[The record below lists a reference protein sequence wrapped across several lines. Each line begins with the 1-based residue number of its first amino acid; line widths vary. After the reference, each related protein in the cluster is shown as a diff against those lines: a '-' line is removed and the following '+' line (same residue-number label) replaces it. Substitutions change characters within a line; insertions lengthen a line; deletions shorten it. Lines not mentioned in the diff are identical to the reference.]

1 MRSSRCGGASWPTPA
16 SGDAS
21 AEATAEATTGA
32 LGEHHGP
39 FPYARIVTPPA
50 RPLVP
55 LWLAVILGAGGGV
68 VYDGAFPAIDVW
80 PLAFVG
86 LALMLVALIG
96 RSIGGAVLIGFLSGL
111 TFYLTQV
118 SWTALYLGPVPWIAL
133 SVFESLL
140 FALGA
145 FAVTLAYRWL
155 PRAFPSA
162 LGRLGLLPV
171 VVAGL
176 WTGREWLSGNWPY
189 GGFAWG
195 RAALSQSESPF
206 AHLVAWFGLSGVSFL
221 IVWIVAVGIE
231 CARFHRQPFPRV
243 PASTADASAAR
254 PGVRAGVAVAAI
266 ALVLAVPLWPA
277 TTSGSTRIG
286 AVQGN
291 GPAGYFDRAQPGDVM
306 NAQIAATRPLIG
318 KRVDMV
324 VWPEGSADID
334 PTRDWSSA
342 AVLDNLST
350 QLHAPMIVGTITYRH
365 GKYYNSSLLWKAG
378 KGAVDIY
385 DKKHP
390 VPFGEYVPDRSFWM
404 PFAPSL
410 LSLIGRQYT
419 PGTRSNVFDVNGVK
433 AGISICFDI
442 VDDQL
447 TTDMMDGG
455 AQVILA
461 QTNNADFGR
470 TKENMQQL
478 AIARLRAVETGR
490 SLVNISTV
498 GTSQIIDPSGRT
510 IAQIPAYK
518 PGAMLADVPLGT
530 TTTPATLLSRAFEVL
545 VCGLGLGGLVVAGV
559 TMPGARRRRSAG

>member
-1 MRSSRCGGASWPTPA
+1 VN
-16 SGDAS
+16 AS
-21 AEATAEATTGA
+21 AQP
-32 LGEHHGP
+32 LSSI
-39 FPYARIVTPPA
+39 IVNPS
-50 RPLVP
+50 RPLFP
-55 LWLAVILGAGGGV
+55 LWLAVVAGAGGGV
-68 VYDGAFPAIDVW
+68 VFDGAFPALNIW

-86 LALMLVALIG
+86 LALMLASVIG
-96 RSIGGAVLIGFLSGL
+96 RSVGGAALVGFCSGL

-118 SWTALYLGPVPWIAL
+118 SWTALYLGPVPWVAL

-145 FAVTLAYRWL
+145 VAIALAYRWV

-162 LGRLGLLPV
+162 LGRLGVLPLA
-171 VVAGL
+171 VAGL

-195 RAALSQSESPF
+195 RVALSQSESPF
-206 AHLVAWFGLSGVSFL
+206 GHLVAWFGISGVSFVL
-221 IVWIVAVGIE
+221 VWLVALAIE
-231 CARFHRQPFPRV
+231 CARYRRHPLDPLPRRG
-243 PASTADASAAR
+243 PDAAAAR
-254 PGVRAGVAVAAI
+254 PWLRTGIAVGALAI
-266 ALVLAVPLWPA
+266 VLAVPLWPA
-277 TTSGSTRIG
+277 ATAGSTRIG

-291 GPAGYFDRAQPGDVM
+291 GPAGYFDGAQPGDVM
-306 NAQIAATRPLIG
+306 NAQIKATLPLIG
-318 KRVDMV
+318 KKPDMV

-350 QLHAPMIVGTITYRH
+350 RLGAPMIVGTITHRH
-365 GKYYNSSLLWKAG
+365 GRYYNTSLLWKAS
-378 KGAVDIY
+378 KGAVDLY

-404 PFAPSL
+404 PFAPQL
-410 LSLIGRQYT
+410 LGLIQRQYV
-419 PGTRSNVFDVNGVK
+419 PGTRGNVFDVNGVK

-447 TTDMMDGG
+447 TSDMMTGG

-470 TKENMQQL
+470 TKENVQQL

-498 GTSQIIDPSGRT
+498 GTSQIIAPDGRT
-510 IAQIPAYK
+510 IAHIPAYR

-545 VCGLGLGGLVVAGV
+545 VCGLGLGALVVAGA
-559 TMPGARRRRSAG
+559 TQPRRRRRG

>member
-1 MRSSRCGGASWPTPA
+1 MN
-16 SGDAS
+16 
-21 AEATAEATTGA
+21 
-32 LGEHHGP
+32 
-39 FPYARIVTPPA
+39 PPR
-50 RPLVP
+50 RPLLP
-55 LWLAVILGAGGGV
+55 LWAAVIVGIGGGV

-86 LALMLVALIG
+86 LALMLVVLIG
-96 RSIGGAVLIGFLSGL
+96 RSVGGAILVGFLSGL
-111 TFYLTQV
+111 AFYLTQV

-145 FAVTLAYRWL
+145 VAIALAYRWI
-155 PRAFPSA
+155 PRAFPGS

-171 VVAGL
+171 AVAGL

-195 RAALSQSESPF
+195 RAALSQSHGPF
-206 AHLVAWFGLSGVSFL
+206 AHLVAWFGIAGVSF
-221 IVWIVAVGIE
+221 IMVWLVALAIE
-231 CARFHRQPFPRV
+231 CARYRRRPFAPAFQPGLGR
-243 PASTADASAAR
+243 ADATAR
-254 PGVRAGVAVAAI
+254 RPWIRTAVALAAI

-277 TTSGSTRIG
+277 TTSGTTRIG

-291 GPAGYFDRAQPGDVM
+291 GPAGYFDGAQPGDVM
-306 NAQIAATRPLIG
+306 NAQIAATIPLIG
-318 KRVDMV
+318 THPDMV

-342 AVLDNLST
+342 DVLDNLSAR
-350 QLHAPMIVGTITYRH
+350 LGAPMIVGTITHRQ
-365 GKYYNSSLLWKAG
+365 GKYFNTSLLWKSG
-378 KGAVDIY
+378 KGAVDYY

-410 LSLIGRQYT
+410 LGLIQRQYT
-419 PGTRSNVFDVNGVK
+419 PGTRDNVFDVNGVR

-447 TTDMMDGG
+447 TTDMMNGG

-478 AIARLRAVETGR
+478 AIARLRAIETGR

-498 GTSQIIDPSGRT
+498 GTSQIIDPDGRT
-510 IAQIPAYK
+510 IAQIAAYK
-518 PGAMLADVPLGT
+518 PGAMIEDVPLGT

-545 VCGLGLGGLVVAGV
+545 VSGLGLGAILVAALTAPRTRRAGKA
-559 TMPGARRRRSAG
+559 ARRR

>member
-1 MRSSRCGGASWPTPA
+1 MLAFVS
-16 SGDAS
+16 
-21 AEATAEATTGA
+21 
-32 LGEHHGP
+32 
-39 FPYARIVTPPA
+39 PA
-50 RPLVP
+50 RPPLP
-55 LWLAVILGAGGGV
+55 LWLSVVVGAGGGV
-68 VYDGAFPAIDVW
+68 VYDGAFPAVDLW
-80 PLAFVG
+80 PLVFAG

-96 RSIGGAVLIGFLSGL
+96 RSVGGAVLVGFCSGL
-111 TFYLTQV
+111 AFYLTQV

-133 SVFESLL
+133 SVFEALL

-145 FAVTLAYRWL
+145 VAISLAYRWM
-155 PRAFPSA
+155 PRAFPSV

-206 AHLVAWFGLSGVSFL
+206 AHLVAWFGISGVSFIL
-221 IVWIVAVGIE
+221 VWLVTLAIECVRYRRHPFGVVPWDARDAAASRPWTRTGVTVVAV
-231 CARFHRQPFPRV
+231 
-243 PASTADASAAR
+243 
-254 PGVRAGVAVAAI
+254 

-277 TTSGSTRIG
+277 TTSGSTRIA

-291 GPAGYFDRAQPGDVM
+291 GPAGYFDPHQPGDVM
-306 NAQIAATRPLIG
+306 NAQISATLPLIG
-318 KRVDMV
+318 KKVDLV

-342 AVLDNLST
+342 AVLNNLST
-350 QLHAPMIVGTITYRH
+350 RLGAPMIVGTITHRH
-365 GKYYNSSLLWKAG
+365 GRYYNTSLLWKAG
-378 KGAVDIY
+378 KGAVDLY

-390 VPFGEYVPDRSFWM
+390 VPFGEYVPDRSFWL

-410 LSLIGRQYT
+410 LGLIQRQYT
-419 PGTRSNVFDVNGVK
+419 PGTRSNVFDVDGVK

-447 TTDMMDGG
+447 TTDMIDGG

-478 AIARLRAVETGR
+478 AIARLRAIETGR

-498 GTSQIIDPSGRT
+498 GTSQIIDPDGRT
-510 IAQIPAYK
+510 IAHIPAYV

-530 TTTPATLLSRAFEVL
+530 TTTPATLLSRAIEVL
-545 VCGLGLGGLVVAGV
+545 VCGLGLAGLVVAAI
-559 TMPGARRRRSAG
+559 TAPRRRRR

>member
-1 MRSSRCGGASWPTPA
+1 MNQPSR
-16 SGDAS
+16 
-21 AEATAEATTGA
+21 
-32 LGEHHGP
+32 
-39 FPYARIVTPPA
+39 PP
-50 RPLVP
+50 LP
-55 LWLAVILGAGGGV
+55 LWLAIVVGAGGGV
-68 VYDGAFPAIDVW
+68 VFDGAFPAISWW

-86 LALMLVALIG
+86 LALMLVPLIG
-96 RSIGGAVLIGFLSGL
+96 RSIGGALLVGFCSGIA
-111 TFYLTQV
+111 FYLTQV
-118 SWTALYLGPVPWIAL
+118 AWTALYLGPVPWLAL
-133 SVFESLL
+133 SIFESLL
-140 FALGA
+140 FAAGGA
-145 FAVTLAYRWL
+145 VITLAYRWI
-155 PRAFPSA
+155 PRAFPTA

-171 VVAGL
+171 AIGGV
-176 WTGREWLSGNWPY
+176 WTAREWVSGNWPY

-195 RAALSQSESPF
+195 RAALSQSESPL
-206 AHLVAWFGLSGVSFL
+206 AHLVAWFGIAGVSFL
-221 IVWIVAVGIE
+221 MVWLVALVIE
-231 CARFHRQPFPRV
+231 CVRYPRH
-243 PASTADASAAR
+243 PLTWLRESRTDAAADR
-254 PGVRAGVAVAAI
+254 PWPRIAVALGAI

-277 TTSGSTRIG
+277 TVSGSTRIG

-291 GPAGYFDRAQPGDVM
+291 GPAGYFDPHQPGDVM
-306 NAQIAATRPLIG
+306 NAQIKATIPLIG
-318 KRVDMV
+318 KDVDMV

-334 PTRDWSSA
+334 PTEDYSSA
-342 AVLDNLST
+342 AVLNNLSSR
-350 QLHAPMIVGTITYRH
+350 LGAPMIVGTITHRH
-365 GKYYNSSLLWKAG
+365 GKYYNTSLLWKAG
-378 KGAVDIY
+378 KGAVAFY

-419 PGTRSNVFDVNGVK
+419 PGSLPNVFDVNGVK

-447 TTDMMDGG
+447 TTEMMNGG

-498 GTSQIIDPSGRT
+498 GTSQIIDPDGRT

-518 PGAMLADVPLGT
+518 PGAMLTDVPLGT
-530 TTTPATLLSRAFEVL
+530 TTTPATLLSRAIEVL
-545 VCGLGLGGLVVAGV
+545 VSGLGLGAVVVAALTV
-559 TMPGARRRRSAG
+559 TYRRSRRR